1 MKPQALFHKKT
12 NLIRKNSVILKSF
25 SFLIRN
31 FATSFARFLRS
42 NIRKNFV
49 AYCIKIKK
57 KIMKHE
63 LIISSLLVLGNPMM
77 ANAQQT
83 KTTTIES
90 VSTENISTDSIQAMK
105 EKLRQDSIQWEKQ
118 LSAVTIKGTR
128 SQFRQKNGGIVARIS
143 GTSLEKEPTA
153 TEVLAKLP
161 GMFKNKDGKP
171 QAFIGGSPE
180 IYINDRKV
188 QDYSVVENL
197 PVTQIK
203 EVKVIH
209 HPGAEYGNNVGCVL
223 LITTKKNLQGLAIV
237 ENSGFLFD
245 SFVSNNHDLDLT
257 YTHGKMTYYG
267 KLGYANWQ
275 GIWKEQDIATNYV
288 SGSNTGNNS
297 GSQASSNTSS
307 QAGDNATTYIASA
320 TLDCKH
326 SYYDRFYWSAG
337 ADLALTE
344 KQTIGVK
351 YDGYNIHQPMPF
363 KMTSYAMTN
372 DYVDDNVTGNN
383 KFLYYDW
390 QHHVNA
396 FYQGKY
402 GEKWKLNFFGDFVKL
417 HTEQA
422 QFVDE
427 ISERGAAKGK
437 GAATSPSALVAASSS
452 PSVPLLASVPSD
464 SIAWS
469 LASSS
474 PLQEAR
480 NKFTLLPQSD
490 GTIWGAKARAN
501 YTINDKQTWMMGA
514 EYNYVKSES
523 RTDYTPA
530 DKGTSTHSITKENHA
545 AVFAEY
551 SLDFKPFSLRVG
563 LRYEHVD
570 SRLNYLKDETG
581 RTGIGRIGSF
591 ENGNSETGR
600 TGTGT
605 LETASNEPLHRKY
618 DNLYPSLLLS
628 HQSGRFSQ
636 SLSYRSSETRPSFQE
651 LNTGT
656 VYANHYMRQI
666 GNSQLEPSQRHEF
679 QYQASYGDLFLQASY
694 TYVKDYITSIIE
706 PDSDD
711 PQTGYITWTNIDHCW
726 NWGSFLGYRHRWGFY
741 EPQVQAGIQQGFI
754 KAVSMGKEKSFHDPY
769 YIFSLYNGFHLPK
782 GWYLNLSFS
791 YRSSGTY
798 DFLTLCSV
806 HNFDF
811 QLYKSFLKDRLSL
824 SLNVNDIFNTKRQKT
839 DGTYG
844 NVRFQQQKWVD
855 TRSVQLRLT
864 YRFNQAKKQYRGEN
878 SAQEAVGRMGGK

>member
-1 MKPQALFHKKT
+1 
-12 NLIRKNSVILKSF
+12 
-25 SFLIRN
+25 
-31 FATSFARFLRS
+31 
-42 NIRKNFV
+42 
-49 AYCIKIKK
+49 
-57 KIMKHE
+57 MKHE
-63 LIISSLLVLGNPMM
+63 LIMSGLLVLGNPMM
-77 ANAQQT
+77 ANAQKT
-83 KTTTIES
+83 ETTTAES
-90 VSTENISTDSIQAMK
+90 ISTESSSIDSIQAMK
-105 EKLRQDSIQWEKQ
+105 EKLRQDSIEWEKQ
-118 LSAVTIKGTR
+118 LAAVTIKGTR

-143 GTSLEKEPTA
+143 GTSLEKEPNA

-161 GMFKNKDGKP
+161 GMFKDKDGKP
-171 QAFIGGSPE
+171 QAFIGGAPE

-188 QDYSVVENL
+188 QDYSIVENL

-237 ENSGFLFD
+237 ENSGVLFD

-275 GIWKEQDIATNYV
+275 GYWKEQDITTNYV
-288 SGSNTGNNS
+288 SGNQTSNNTGSNTGS
-297 GSQASSNTSS
+297 
-307 QAGDNATTYIASA
+307 NATSYIASS
-320 TLDCKH
+320 TIDCKH
-326 SYYDRFYWSAG
+326 SYNDHFYWSAG

-372 DYVDDNVTGNN
+372 DHVDDNVTGNN

-396 FYQGKY
+396 FYQGKF

-427 ISERGAAKGK
+427 ISER
-437 GAATSPSALVAASSS
+437 
-452 PSVPLLASVPSD
+452 
-464 SIAWS
+464 
-469 LASSS
+469 
-474 PLQEAR
+474 EAR

-523 RTDYTPA
+523 RADYTPA

-551 SLDFKPFSLRVG
+551 SIDFKPFSLRVG

-581 RTGIGRIGSF
+581 RTGIGS
-591 ENGNSETGR
+591 SETG
-600 TGTGT
+600 TTGT
-605 LETASNEPLHRKY
+605 LETASTEPLHRKY

-628 HQSGRFSQ
+628 HQAGRFSQ
-636 SLSYRSSETRPSFQE
+636 SLSYRSSEIRPSFQE

-656 VYANHYMRQI
+656 VYANRYMRQV

-694 TYVKDYITSIIE
+694 TYVKDYITSIIK

-754 KAVSMGKEKSFHDPY
+754 KAIYMGKEKSFHDPY

-782 GWYLNLSFS
+782 GWYMNLSFS

-798 DFLTLCSV
+798 DFVTISSV

-824 SLNVNDIFNTKRQKT
+824 SLNVSDIFNTRRQKT
-839 DGTYG
+839 DGTYD
-844 NVRFQQQKWVD
+844 NVRFQQQKWED

>member
-1 MKPQALFHKKT
+1 MKQQALFHKKT

-25 SFLIRN
+25 SFLISN
-31 FATSFARFLRS
+31 FATLFARFLRS

-63 LIISSLLVLGNPMM
+63 LIISSLLILGNPMM

-83 KTTTIES
+83 KTTTAES
-90 VSTENISTDSIQAMK
+90 ISTDSIQAMK

-153 TEVLAKLP
+153 TDVLTKLP

-171 QAFIGGSPE
+171 QAFIGGAPE

-257 YTHGKMTYYG
+257 YTRGKMTYYA
-267 KLGYANWQ
+267 KLSYANWQ

-288 SGSNTGNNS
+288 SGSNTG
-297 GSQASSNTSS
+297 SN
-307 QAGDNATTYIASA
+307 AGDNATTYIASS

-326 SYYDRFYWSAG
+326 SYYDHFYWSTG

-372 DYVDDNVTGNN
+372 DYVDDNVTGDN

-396 FYQGKY
+396 FYQGNY
-402 GEKWKLNFFGDFVKL
+402 GEKWKLNIFGDFVKL
-417 HTEQA
+417 HTEQG

-427 ISERGAAKGK
+427 VSERE
-437 GAATSPSALVAASSS
+437 AASTQ
-452 PSVPLLASVPSD
+452 
-464 SIAWS
+464 
-469 LASSS
+469 
-474 PLQEAR
+474 QEAR

-530 DKGTSTHSITKENHA
+530 DKGTSTHSITKENHT

-551 SLDFKPFSLRVG
+551 SLDFKPFSLRIG

-581 RTGIGRIGSF
+581 RTGIG
-591 ENGNSETGR
+591 TP
-600 TGTGT
+600 
-605 LETASNEPLHRKY
+605 ETASTEAPIHRKY

-656 VYANHYMRQI
+656 VYANRYMRQV
-666 GNSQLEPSQRHEF
+666 GNSELEPSQRHDF

-694 TYVKDYITSIIE
+694 TYVKNYITSIID

-754 KAVSMGKEKSFHDPY
+754 NAISMGKEKSFHDPY

-782 GWYLNLSFS
+782 GWYMNLSFS

-798 DFLTLCSV
+798 DFVTISSV

-844 NVRFQQQKWVD
+844 NVRFQQQKWED

>member
-1 MKPQALFHKKT
+1 MSGL
-12 NLIRKNSVILKSF
+12 LI
-25 SFLIRN
+25 
-31 FATSFARFLRS
+31 
-42 NIRKNFV
+42 
-49 AYCIKIKK
+49 
-57 KIMKHE
+57 
-63 LIISSLLVLGNPMM
+63 LGNPTM
-77 ANAQQT
+77 AHAQQT
-83 KTTTIES
+83 KTTTAES
-90 VSTENISTDSIQAMK
+90 SSTESCSTESNSTESILTKKEDLLQDSIQAMK

-118 LSAVTIKGTR
+118 LAAVTIKGTR

-143 GTSLEKEPTA
+143 GTSLEKEPNA

-161 GMFKNKDGKP
+161 GMFKTKDGKP
-171 QAFIGGSPE
+171 QAFIGGAPE

-188 QDYSVVENL
+188 QDYSIVENL

-275 GIWKEQDIATNYV
+275 GNWKEQDITTNYV
-288 SGSNTGNNS
+288 SGSQTGSNTG
-297 GSQASSNTSS
+297 SN
-307 QAGDNATTYIASA
+307 AGDNATSYIASS

-326 SYYDRFYWSAG
+326 SYNDHFYWSAG

-372 DYVDDNVTGNN
+372 NHVDDNVTGNN

-396 FYQGKY
+396 FYQGKF

-427 ISERGAAKGK
+427 ISERDLANGA
-437 GAATSPSALVAASSS
+437 SEE
-452 PSVPLLASVPSD
+452 
-464 SIAWS
+464 
-469 LASSS
+469 
-474 PLQEAR
+474 EAR

-581 RTGIGRIGSF
+581 RTGIG
-591 ENGNSETGR
+591 TP
-600 TGTGT
+600 
-605 LETASNEPLHRKY
+605 ETASTEPLHRKY

-656 VYANHYMRQI
+656 VYANRYLRQT

-679 QYQASYGDLFLQASY
+679 QYQASYSDLFLQASY

-706 PDSDD
+706 PDSDN
-711 PQTGYITWTNIDHCW
+711 PQIGYITWTNIDHCW

-754 KAVSMGKEKSFHDPY
+754 NAIYMGKEKSFHDPY

-798 DFLTLCSV
+798 DFLTINSV

-811 QLYKSFLKDRLSL
+811 QLYKSFLKDKLSL
-824 SLNVNDIFNTKRQKT
+824 SLNVSDIFNTISRKT

-844 NVRFQQQKWVD
+844 NVRFQQQKWED

>member
-1 MKPQALFHKKT
+1 
-12 NLIRKNSVILKSF
+12 
-25 SFLIRN
+25 
-31 FATSFARFLRS
+31 
-42 NIRKNFV
+42 
-49 AYCIKIKK
+49 
-57 KIMKHE
+57 MKHE
-63 LIISSLLVLGNPMM
+63 LIMSGLLILGNPTM
-77 ANAQQT
+77 AHAQQT
-83 KTTTIES
+83 KTTTAES
-90 VSTENISTDSIQAMK
+90 SSTESCSTESNSTESILTKKEDLLQDSIQAMK

-118 LSAVTIKGTR
+118 LAAVTIKGTR

-143 GTSLEKEPTA
+143 GTSLEKEPNA

-171 QAFIGGSPE
+171 QAFIGGAPE
-180 IYINDRKV
+180 IYINERKV

-237 ENSGFLFD
+237 ENSGVLFD

-257 YTHGKMTYYG
+257 YTRGKMTYYG

-275 GIWKEQDIATNYV
+275 GYWKEQDITTNYV
-288 SGSNTGNNS
+288 SGSQTGSNTG
-297 GSQASSNTSS
+297 SNT
-307 QAGDNATTYIASA
+307 GDNATSYIASS

-326 SYYDRFYWSAG
+326 SYNDHFYWSAG

-372 DYVDDNVTGNN
+372 DHVDDNVTGNN

-396 FYQGKY
+396 FYQGKF

-427 ISERGAAKGK
+427 ISERDLANGA
-437 GAATSPSALVAASSS
+437 SEE
-452 PSVPLLASVPSD
+452 
-464 SIAWS
+464 
-469 LASSS
+469 
-474 PLQEAR
+474 EAR

-501 YTINDKQTWMMGA
+501 YTISDKQTWMMGA

-551 SLDFKPFSLRVG
+551 SIDFKPFSLRVG

-570 SRLNYLKDETG
+570 SRLDYLKDETG
-581 RTGIGRIGSF
+581 RTGIGS
-591 ENGNSETGR
+591 SETGT

-605 LETASNEPLHRKY
+605 PETASTEPLHRKY

-628 HQSGRFSQ
+628 HQAGRFSQ

-656 VYANHYMRQI
+656 VYANRYMRQV
-666 GNSQLEPSQRHEF
+666 GNSQLEPSQRHDF

-694 TYVKDYITSIIE
+694 TYVKNYITSIID

-711 PQTGYITWTNIDHCW
+711 PQTGYITWTNIDHESDIQKST
-726 NWGSFLGYRHRWGFY
+726 SF
-741 EPQVQAGIQQGFI
+741 
-754 KAVSMGKEKSFHDPY
+754 
-769 YIFSLYNGFHLPK
+769 
-782 GWYLNLSFS
+782 
-791 YRSSGTY
+791 
-798 DFLTLCSV
+798 
-806 HNFDF
+806 
-811 QLYKSFLKDRLSL
+811 
-824 SLNVNDIFNTKRQKT
+824 
-839 DGTYG
+839 
-844 NVRFQQQKWVD
+844 
-855 TRSVQLRLT
+855 
-864 YRFNQAKKQYRGEN
+864 
-878 SAQEAVGRMGGK
+878 

>member
-1 MKPQALFHKKT
+1 
-12 NLIRKNSVILKSF
+12 
-25 SFLIRN
+25 
-31 FATSFARFLRS
+31 
-42 NIRKNFV
+42 
-49 AYCIKIKK
+49 
-57 KIMKHE
+57 MKHE
-63 LIISSLLVLGNPMM
+63 LIMSGLLILGNPMM
-77 ANAQQT
+77 AHAQQT
-83 KTTTIES
+83 KTTTAGSI
-90 VSTENISTDSIQAMK
+90 STESILTKKEELLQDSIQAMK

-118 LSAVTIKGTR
+118 LAAVTIKGTR

-143 GTSLEKEPTA
+143 GTSLEKEPNA
-153 TEVLAKLP
+153 TELLAKLP
-161 GMFKNKDGKP
+161 GMFKTKDGKP
-171 QAFIGGSPE
+171 QAFIGGAPE

-188 QDYSVVENL
+188 QDYSIVENL

-237 ENSGFLFD
+237 ENSGVLFD

-257 YTHGKMTYYG
+257 YTRGKMTYYG

-275 GIWKEQDIATNYV
+275 GYWKEQDITTNYV
-288 SGSNTGNNS
+288 SGSQTGSNTG
-297 GSQASSNTSS
+297 SNT
-307 QAGDNATTYIASA
+307 GDNATSYIASS

-326 SYYDRFYWSAG
+326 SYNDHFYWSAG

-344 KQTIGVK
+344 AQTIGVK

-372 DYVDDNVTGNN
+372 DHVDDNVTGNN

-396 FYQGKY
+396 FYQGKF

-427 ISERGAAKGK
+427 ISERDLANGA
-437 GAATSPSALVAASSS
+437 SEE
-452 PSVPLLASVPSD
+452 
-464 SIAWS
+464 
-469 LASSS
+469 
-474 PLQEAR
+474 EAR

-551 SLDFKPFSLRVG
+551 SIDFKPFSLRVG

-570 SRLNYLKDETG
+570 SRLDYLKDETG
-581 RTGIGRIGSF
+581 RTGIGS
-591 ENGNSETGR
+591 SETGT

-605 LETASNEPLHRKY
+605 PETASTEPLHRKY

-628 HQSGRFSQ
+628 HQAGRFSQ

-656 VYANHYMRQI
+656 VYANRYMRQV
-666 GNSQLEPSQRHEF
+666 GNSQLEPSQRHDF

-694 TYVKDYITSIIE
+694 TYVKNYITSIIE
-706 PDSDD
+706 PDSND

-754 KAVSMGKEKSFHDPY
+754 KAISMGKEKSFHDPY

-798 DFLTLCSV
+798 DFLTINSV

-824 SLNVNDIFNTKRQKT
+824 SLNVSDIFNTISRKT

-844 NVRFQQQKWVD
+844 NVRFQQQKWED
-855 TRSVQLRLT
+855 TRGVQLRLT

>member
-1 MKPQALFHKKT
+1 M
-12 NLIRKNSVILKSF
+12 SG
-25 SFLIRN
+25 
-31 FATSFARFLRS
+31 
-42 NIRKNFV
+42 
-49 AYCIKIKK
+49 
-57 KIMKHE
+57 
-63 LIISSLLVLGNPMM
+63 LLVLGNPMM

-83 KTTTIES
+83 KTTTTES
-90 VSTENISTDSIQAMK
+90 ISTAKNISTDSIQAIK

-118 LSAVTIKGTR
+118 LAAVTIKGTR

-237 ENSGFLFD
+237 ENSGVLFD

-288 SGSNTGNNS
+288 SGS
-297 GSQASSNTSS
+297 

-326 SYYDRFYWSAG
+326 SYNDHFYWSAG

-372 DYVDDNVTGNN
+372 DHVDDNVTGNN
-383 KFLYYDW
+383 KFFYYDW

-402 GEKWKLNFFGDFVKL
+402 GEKWKLNIFGDFVKL

-452 PSVPLLASVPSD
+452 PSVPLLASVPND

-591 ENGNSETGR
+591 ENGNSEIGR

-605 LETASNEPLHRKY
+605 PGTASTEAPLHRKY

-636 SLSYRSSETRPSFQE
+636 SLSYRSSEIRPSFQE

-656 VYANHYMRQI
+656 VYANHYMRQV

-706 PDSDD
+706 P
-711 PQTGYITWTNIDHCW
+711 
-726 NWGSFLGYRHRWGFY
+726 
-741 EPQVQAGIQQGFI
+741 
-754 KAVSMGKEKSFHDPY
+754 
-769 YIFSLYNGFHLPK
+769 
-782 GWYLNLSFS
+782 
-791 YRSSGTY
+791 
-798 DFLTLCSV
+798 
-806 HNFDF
+806 
-811 QLYKSFLKDRLSL
+811 
-824 SLNVNDIFNTKRQKT
+824 
-839 DGTYG
+839 
-844 NVRFQQQKWVD
+844 
-855 TRSVQLRLT
+855 
-864 YRFNQAKKQYRGEN
+864 
-878 SAQEAVGRMGGK
+878 

>member
-1 MKPQALFHKKT
+1 MKQQALFHKKT
-12 NLIRKNSVILKSF
+12 NLIRKNSIILKSF

-31 FATSFARFLRS
+31 FATSSARFLRS

-63 LIISSLLVLGNPMM
+63 LIMSGLLILGNPMM

-83 KTTTIES
+83 KTTTA
-90 VSTENISTDSIQAMK
+90 ENISTDSIQTMK

-118 LSAVTIKGTR
+118 LAAVTIKGTR

-161 GMFKNKDGKP
+161 GMFKDKDGKP
-171 QAFIGGSPE
+171 QAFIGGAPE

-245 SFVSNNHDLDLT
+245 SYVSNNHDLDLT

-275 GIWKEQDIATNYV
+275 GIWKEQDITTNYV
-288 SGSNTGNNS
+288 SGSYTG
-297 GSQASSNTSS
+297 SN
-307 QAGDNATTYIASA
+307 AGDNATSYISSS
-320 TLDCKH
+320 TTDCKH
-326 SYYDRFYWSAG
+326 SYNDHFYWSAG

-351 YDGYNIHQPMPF
+351 YNGYNIHQPMPF

-372 DYVDDNVTGNN
+372 NHVDDIVTGNN

-427 ISERGAAKGK
+427 ISERGATKGK
-437 GAATSPSALVAASSS
+437 GAATSPSALVAASRF
-452 PSVPLLASVPSD
+452 PSVSLLASVPSD

-501 YTINDKQTWMMGA
+501 YTISDKQTWMMGA

-570 SRLNYLKDETG
+570 SRLNYLKDKTG
-581 RTGIGRIGSF
+581 RTGIG
-591 ENGNSETGR
+591 TP
-600 TGTGT
+600 
-605 LETASNEPLHRKY
+605 ETASTEPLHRKY

-636 SLSYRSSETRPSFQE
+636 SLSYRSSEIRPSFQE

-656 VYANHYMRQI
+656 VYANHYMRQV
-666 GNSQLEPSQRHEF
+666 GNSQLEPSKRHEF

-706 PDSDD
+706 PYSDD

-726 NWGSFLGYRHRWGFY
+726 NWSSFLGYRHRWGFY

-754 KAVSMGKEKSFHDPY
+754 KAISMGKEKSFHDPY

-798 DFLTLCSV
+798 DYLTINSV
-806 HNFDF
+806 HNCDF

-824 SLNVNDIFNTKRQKT
+824 SLNVNDIFNTKRYKT

-844 NVRFQQQKWVD
+844 NVRFQQQKWED

>member
-1 MKPQALFHKKT
+1 
-12 NLIRKNSVILKSF
+12 
-25 SFLIRN
+25 
-31 FATSFARFLRS
+31 
-42 NIRKNFV
+42 
-49 AYCIKIKK
+49 
-57 KIMKHE
+57 MKHE
-63 LIISSLLVLGNPMM
+63 LIMSGLLILGNPTM
-77 ANAQQT
+77 AHAQQT
-83 KTTTIES
+83 KTTTAES
-90 VSTENISTDSIQAMK
+90 SSTESCSTESNSTESILTKKEDLLQDSIQAMK

-118 LSAVTIKGTR
+118 LAAVTIKGTR

-143 GTSLEKEPTA
+143 GTSLEKESTA

-171 QAFIGGSPE
+171 QAFIGGAPE

-257 YTHGKMTYYG
+257 YTRGKMTYYA
-267 KLGYANWQ
+267 KLSYANWQ

-288 SGSNTGNNS
+288 SGSNTG
-297 GSQASSNTSS
+297 SN
-307 QAGDNATTYIASA
+307 AGDNATTYIASS

-326 SYYDRFYWSAG
+326 SYYDHFYWSTG

-372 DYVDDNVTGNN
+372 DHVDDNVTGDN

-396 FYQGKY
+396 FYQGNY

-417 HTEQA
+417 HTEQG

-427 ISERGAAKGK
+427 VSERE
-437 GAATSPSALVAASSS
+437 AASTQ
-452 PSVPLLASVPSD
+452 
-464 SIAWS
+464 
-469 LASSS
+469 
-474 PLQEAR
+474 QEAR

-501 YTINDKQTWMMGA
+501 YTINDKQTWLMGA

-551 SLDFKPFSLRVG
+551 SIDFKPFSLRVG

-570 SRLNYLKDETG
+570 SRLDYLKDETG
-581 RTGIGRIGSF
+581 RTGIGS
-591 ENGNSETGR
+591 SETGT

-605 LETASNEPLHRKY
+605 PETASTEPLHRKY

-628 HQSGRFSQ
+628 HQAGRFSQ

-656 VYANHYMRQI
+656 VYANRYMRQV
-666 GNSQLEPSQRHEF
+666 GNSELEPSQRHDF

-694 TYVKDYITSIIE
+694 TYVKNYITSIID

-754 KAVSMGKEKSFHDPY
+754 NAISMGKEKSFHDPY

-798 DFLTLCSV
+798 DFLTINSV

-844 NVRFQQQKWVD
+844 NVRFQQQKWED
-855 TRSVQLRLT
+855 TRGVQLRLT

>member
-1 MKPQALFHKKT
+1 
-12 NLIRKNSVILKSF
+12 
-25 SFLIRN
+25 
-31 FATSFARFLRS
+31 
-42 NIRKNFV
+42 
-49 AYCIKIKK
+49 
-57 KIMKHE
+57 
-63 LIISSLLVLGNPMM
+63 
-77 ANAQQT
+77 
-83 KTTTIES
+83 
-90 VSTENISTDSIQAMK
+90 
-105 EKLRQDSIQWEKQ
+105 
-118 LSAVTIKGTR
+118 
-128 SQFRQKNGGIVARIS
+128 
-143 GTSLEKEPTA
+143 
-153 TEVLAKLP
+153 
-161 GMFKNKDGKP
+161 
-171 QAFIGGSPE
+171 
-180 IYINDRKV
+180 
-188 QDYSVVENL
+188 
-197 PVTQIK
+197 
-203 EVKVIH
+203 
-209 HPGAEYGNNVGCVL
+209 
-223 LITTKKNLQGLAIV
+223 
-237 ENSGFLFD
+237 
-245 SFVSNNHDLDLT
+245 
-257 YTHGKMTYYG
+257 
-267 KLGYANWQ
+267 
-275 GIWKEQDIATNYV
+275 
-288 SGSNTGNNS
+288 
-297 GSQASSNTSS
+297 
-307 QAGDNATTYIASA
+307 
-320 TLDCKH
+320 
-326 SYYDRFYWSAG
+326 
-337 ADLALTE
+337 
-344 KQTIGVK
+344 
-351 YDGYNIHQPMPF
+351 MPF

-372 DYVDDNVTGNN
+372 DHVDDNVTGNN
-383 KFLYYDW
+383 KFFYYDW

-396 FYQGKY
+396 FYQGNY

-417 HTEQA
+417 HTEQG

-427 ISERGAAKGK
+427 VSERE
-437 GAATSPSALVAASSS
+437 AASTQ
-452 PSVPLLASVPSD
+452 
-464 SIAWS
+464 
-469 LASSS
+469 
-474 PLQEAR
+474 QEAR

-490 GTIWGAKARAN
+490 GTIWGAKTRAN

-551 SLDFKPFSLRVG
+551 SIDFKPFSLRVG

-570 SRLNYLKDETG
+570 SRLD
-581 RTGIGRIGSF
+581 SH
-591 ENGNSETGR
+591 
-600 TGTGT
+600 
-605 LETASNEPLHRKY
+605 APLHRKY

-628 HQSGRFSQ
+628 HQAGRFSQ

-656 VYANHYMRQI
+656 VYANRYIRQI
-666 GNSQLEPSQRHEF
+666 GNSQLEPSKRHEF

-711 PQTGYITWTNIDHCW
+711 PQIGYITWTNIDHCW

-754 KAVSMGKEKSFHDPY
+754 KAISMGKEKSFHAPY

-798 DFLTLCSV
+798 EYLTINSV

-811 QLYKSFLKDRLSL
+811 LLYKSFLKDRLSL

-844 NVRFQQQKWVD
+844 NVRFQQQKWED

>member
-1 MKPQALFHKKT
+1 MSGLLF
-12 NLIRKNSVILKSF
+12 
-25 SFLIRN
+25 
-31 FATSFARFLRS
+31 
-42 NIRKNFV
+42 
-49 AYCIKIKK
+49 
-57 KIMKHE
+57 
-63 LIISSLLVLGNPMM
+63 LGNQMM

-90 VSTENISTDSIQAMK
+90 VSTESISTDSIQAMK

-118 LSAVTIKGTR
+118 LAAVTIKGTR

-143 GTSLEKEPTA
+143 GTSLEKEPNA

-257 YTHGKMTYYG
+257 YTHGKITYYG

-275 GIWKEQDIATNYV
+275 GNWKEQDIATNYV
-288 SGSNTGNNS
+288 SGNQAGDNTGNN
-297 GSQASSNTSS
+297 
-307 QAGDNATTYIASA
+307 AGDNATTYIASA

-326 SYYDRFYWSAG
+326 SYNDHFYWSAG

-372 DYVDDNVTGNN
+372 NHVDDNVTGNN

-396 FYQGKY
+396 FYQGHY
-402 GEKWKLNFFGDFVKL
+402 GEKWKLNIFGDFVKL
-417 HTEQA
+417 HTEQG

-427 ISERGAAKGK
+427 TSERGAA
-437 GAATSPSALVAASSS
+437 TAASSF
-452 PSVPLLASVPSD
+452 PSVSLLAPVPSD
-464 SIAWS
+464 SIACP

-523 RTDYTPA
+523 HTDYTPA

-581 RTGIGRIGSF
+581 RTGIG
-591 ENGNSETGR
+591 TP
-600 TGTGT
+600 
-605 LETASNEPLHRKY
+605 ETASTEPLHRKY

-628 HQSGRFSQ
+628 HQAGRFSQ

-656 VYANHYMRQI
+656 VYANHYMRQV

-741 EPQVQAGIQQGFI
+741 EPQLQAGIQQGFI
-754 KAVSMGKEKSFHDPY
+754 KAISMGKEKSFHDPY

-798 DFLTLCSV
+798 EYLTINSV

-824 SLNVNDIFNTKRQKT
+824 SLNMSDIFNTISRKT

-844 NVRFQQQKWVD
+844 NVRFQQQKWED

>member
-1 MKPQALFHKKT
+1 MSGL
-12 NLIRKNSVILKSF
+12 LI
-25 SFLIRN
+25 
-31 FATSFARFLRS
+31 
-42 NIRKNFV
+42 
-49 AYCIKIKK
+49 
-57 KIMKHE
+57 
-63 LIISSLLVLGNPMM
+63 LGNQMM

-90 VSTENISTDSIQAMK
+90 VSTENISTDSIQAMR

-118 LSAVTIKGTR
+118 LAAVTIKGTR

-143 GTSLEKEPTA
+143 GTSLEKEPNA

-161 GMFKNKDGKP
+161 GMFKDKDGKP
-171 QAFIGGSPE
+171 QAFIGGAPE

-188 QDYSVVENL
+188 QDYSIVENL

-237 ENSGFLFD
+237 ENSGVLFD

-257 YTHGKMTYYG
+257 YTRGKMTYYG

-275 GIWKEQDIATNYV
+275 GYWKEQDITTNYV
-288 SGSNTGNNS
+288 SGSQTGSNTG
-297 GSQASSNTSS
+297 SN
-307 QAGDNATTYIASA
+307 AGDNATNYIASS

-326 SYYDRFYWSAG
+326 SYNDHFYWSAG

-372 DYVDDNVTGNN
+372 DHVDDNVTGNN

-396 FYQGKY
+396 FYQGKF

-427 ISERGAAKGK
+427 ISERDLANGA
-437 GAATSPSALVAASSS
+437 SEE
-452 PSVPLLASVPSD
+452 
-464 SIAWS
+464 
-469 LASSS
+469 
-474 PLQEAR
+474 EAR

-501 YTINDKQTWMMGA
+501 YTINDKQTWMMGT

-551 SLDFKPFSLRVG
+551 SIDFKPFSLRVG

-570 SRLNYLKDETG
+570 SRLDYLKDETG
-581 RTGIGRIGSF
+581 RTGIGS
-591 ENGNSETGR
+591 SETGT

-605 LETASNEPLHRKY
+605 PETASTEPLHRKY

-656 VYANHYMRQI
+656 VYANRYMRQV

-694 TYVKDYITSIIE
+694 TYVKNYITSIID

-754 KAVSMGKEKSFHDPY
+754 NAISMGKEKSFHDPY

-782 GWYLNLSFS
+782 GWYMNLSFS

-798 DFLTLCSV
+798 DFVTISSV

-811 QLYKSFLKDRLSL
+811 QLYKSFLKDKLSL
-824 SLNVNDIFNTKRQKT
+824 SLNVSDIFNTRRQKT
-839 DGTYG
+839 DGTYD
-844 NVRFQQQKWVD
+844 NVRFQQQKWED

>member
-1 MKPQALFHKKT
+1 MKQ
-12 NLIRKNSVILKSF
+12 
-25 SFLIRN
+25 
-31 FATSFARFLRS
+31 
-42 NIRKNFV
+42 
-49 AYCIKIKK
+49 
-57 KIMKHE
+57 E
-63 LIISSLLVLGNPMM
+63 LIMSGLLVLGNPMM
-77 ANAQQT
+77 ANAQKT
-83 KTTTIES
+83 ETTTIES
-90 VSTENISTDSIQAMK
+90 VSTENNSTDSIQAMK
-105 EKLRQDSIQWEKQ
+105 EKLRQDSIEWEKQ
-118 LSAVTIKGTR
+118 LAAVTIKGTR

-161 GMFKNKDGKP
+161 GMFKDKDGKP
-171 QAFIGGSPE
+171 QAFIGGAPE

-188 QDYSVVENL
+188 QDYSIVENL

-237 ENSGFLFD
+237 ENSGVLFD

-275 GIWKEQDIATNYV
+275 GYWKEQDITTNYV
-288 SGSNTGNNS
+288 SGNQTGNNAGSNTGS
-297 GSQASSNTSS
+297 
-307 QAGDNATTYIASA
+307 NATSYIASS

-326 SYYDRFYWSAG
+326 SYNDHFYWSAG

-372 DYVDDNVTGNN
+372 DHVDDNVTGNN

-396 FYQGKY
+396 FYQGKF

-427 ISERGAAKGK
+427 ISER
-437 GAATSPSALVAASSS
+437 
-452 PSVPLLASVPSD
+452 
-464 SIAWS
+464 
-469 LASSS
+469 
-474 PLQEAR
+474 EAR

-501 YTINDKQTWMMGA
+501 YTINDKQTWMMGT

-551 SLDFKPFSLRVG
+551 SIDFKPFSLRVG

-570 SRLNYLKDETG
+570 SRLDYLKDETG
-581 RTGIGRIGSF
+581 RTGIGS
-591 ENGNSETGR
+591 SETGT

-605 LETASNEPLHRKY
+605 PETASTEPLHRTY
-618 DNLYPSLLLS
+618 DNLYPSLLIT
-628 HQSGRFSQ
+628 HQAGRFSQ
-636 SLSYRSSETRPSFQE
+636 SLSYRSSETRPTFQE

-656 VYANHYMRQI
+656 VYANRYMRQV
-666 GNSQLEPSQRHEF
+666 GNSELEPSQRHDF

-694 TYVKDYITSIIE
+694 TYVKNYITSIID

-754 KAVSMGKEKSFHDPY
+754 NAINMGKKKSFHAPY

-782 GWYLNLSFS
+782 GWYMNLSFS

-798 DFLTLCSV
+798 DFVTISSV

-811 QLYKSFLKDRLSL
+811 QLYKSFLKDKLSL
-824 SLNVNDIFNTKRQKT
+824 SLNVSDIFNTRRQKT

-844 NVRFQQQKWVD
+844 NVRFQQQKWED

>member
-1 MKPQALFHKKT
+1 
-12 NLIRKNSVILKSF
+12 
-25 SFLIRN
+25 
-31 FATSFARFLRS
+31 
-42 NIRKNFV
+42 
-49 AYCIKIKK
+49 
-57 KIMKHE
+57 MKHE
-63 LIISSLLVLGNPMM
+63 LIMSGLLVLGNPMM
-77 ANAQQT
+77 ANAQKT
-83 KTTTIES
+83 ETTTIES
-90 VSTENISTDSIQAMK
+90 ISTESSSTDSIQAMK
-105 EKLRQDSIQWEKQ
+105 EKLRQDSILWEKQ
-118 LSAVTIKGTR
+118 LAAVTIKGTR

-143 GTSLEKEPTA
+143 GTSLEKEPNA

-161 GMFKNKDGKP
+161 GMFKTKDGKP
-171 QAFIGGSPE
+171 QAFIGGAPE

-188 QDYSVVENL
+188 QDYSIVENL

-257 YTHGKMTYYG
+257 YTRGKMTYYA
-267 KLGYANWQ
+267 KLSYANWQ

-288 SGSNTGNNS
+288 SSNQAGDNTGNN
-297 GSQASSNTSS
+297 
-307 QAGDNATTYIASA
+307 AGDNATNYIASS

-372 DYVDDNVTGNN
+372 DHVDDNVTGNN

-427 ISERGAAKGK
+427 ISERGTAKGR

-469 LASSS
+469 RASSS
-474 PLQEAR
+474 PQQEAR

-523 RTDYTPA
+523 RANYTPT

-581 RTGIGRIGSF
+581 RTGIGS
-591 ENGNSETGR
+591 SETGT

-605 LETASNEPLHRKY
+605 PETASTEPLHRKY
-618 DNLYPSLLLS
+618 DNLYPSLLLT

-656 VYANHYMRQI
+656 VYANRYMRQV

-754 KAVSMGKEKSFHDPY
+754 KAISMGKEKSFHDPY

-782 GWYLNLSFS
+782 GWYMNLSFS

-798 DFLTLCSV
+798 DFVTISSV

-824 SLNVNDIFNTKRQKT
+824 SLNVNDIFNTRRQKT

-844 NVRFQQQKWVD
+844 NVRFQQQKWED

>member
-1 MKPQALFHKKT
+1 M
-12 NLIRKNSVILKSF
+12 SG
-25 SFLIRN
+25 
-31 FATSFARFLRS
+31 
-42 NIRKNFV
+42 
-49 AYCIKIKK
+49 
-57 KIMKHE
+57 
-63 LIISSLLVLGNPMM
+63 LLVLGNPMM

-90 VSTENISTDSIQAMK
+90 VSTKSISTDSIQAMK

-118 LSAVTIKGTR
+118 LAAVTIKGTR

-257 YTHGKMTYYG
+257 YTRGKMTYYG

-288 SGSNTGNNS
+288 SGS
-297 GSQASSNTSS
+297 

-326 SYYDRFYWSAG
+326 SYNDHFYWSAG

-372 DYVDDNVTGNN
+372 DHVDDNVTGNN
-383 KFLYYDW
+383 KFFYYDW

-427 ISERGAAKGK
+427 ISEKGAAKGK
-437 GAATSPSALVAASSS
+437 GAATSPSALLAPISSS
-452 PSVPLLASVPSD
+452 SVPLLASVPSD

-469 LASSS
+469 LASST

-523 RTDYTPA
+523 RTDYTPV

-591 ENGNSETGR
+591 ENGNSEIGR

-605 LETASNEPLHRKY
+605 PGTASTEAPLHRKY
-618 DNLYPSLLLS
+618 DNLYPSLLLT

-636 SLSYRSSETRPSFQE
+636 SLSYRSSEIRPSFQE

-656 VYANHYMRQI
+656 VYANHYMRQV
-666 GNSQLEPSQRHEF
+666 GNSKLEPSKRHEF

-706 PDSDD
+706 PYSDD

-741 EPQVQAGIQQGFI
+741 EPQVQTGIQQGFI

-798 DFLTLCSV
+798 EYLTINSV

-824 SLNVNDIFNTKRQKT
+824 SLNVSDIFNTISRKT

-844 NVRFQQQKWVD
+844 NVRFQQQKWED

>member
-1 MKPQALFHKKT
+1 MRH
-12 NLIRKNSVILKSF
+12 I
-25 SFLIRN
+25 
-31 FATSFARFLRS
+31 
-42 NIRKNFV
+42 
-49 AYCIKIKK
+49 CIKIKK

-63 LIISSLLVLGNPMM
+63 LIISSLLILGNPMM
-77 ANAQQT
+77 ANAQKT
-83 KTTTIES
+83 EATTTES
-90 VSTENISTDSIQAMK
+90 SSTESSSINSRSIKSSSTDNILTKKEELLQDSIQAMK

-171 QAFIGGSPE
+171 QAFIGGAPE

-237 ENSGFLFD
+237 ENSGILFD
-245 SFVSNNHDLDLT
+245 SYVSNNHDLDLT
-257 YTHGKMTYYG
+257 YTRGKMTYYG

-275 GIWKEQDIATNYV
+275 GKWKEQDITTNYV
-288 SGSNTGNNS
+288 SGSNS
-297 GSQASSNTSS
+297 GSQASSNTGSN
-307 QAGDNATTYIASA
+307 AGDNATSYISSS
-320 TLDCKH
+320 TTDCKH
-326 SYYDRFYWSAG
+326 SYNDHFYWSAG
-337 ADLALTE
+337 ADLALSE

-372 DYVDDNVTGNN
+372 NHVDDNVTGNN

-396 FYQGKY
+396 FYQGNY
-402 GEKWKLNFFGDFVKL
+402 GEKWKLNFFGDFVRL

-427 ISERGAAKGK
+427 ISE
-437 GAATSPSALVAASSS
+437 
-452 PSVPLLASVPSD
+452 
-464 SIAWS
+464 
-469 LASSS
+469 
-474 PLQEAR
+474 QEAR

-570 SRLNYLKDETG
+570 SRLDYLKDETG
-581 RTGIGRIGSF
+581 TTGIGRIGSF
-591 ENGNSETGR
+591 ENGNSEIGNSETGT

-605 LETASNEPLHRKY
+605 PETASTEPLHRKY

-628 HQSGRFSQ
+628 HQAGRFSQ

-656 VYANHYMRQI
+656 VYANRYMRQV
-666 GNSQLEPSQRHEF
+666 GNSELEPSQRHDF

-694 TYVKDYITSIIE
+694 TYVKNYITSIID

-754 KAVSMGKEKSFHDPY
+754 NAISMGKEKSFHDPY

-798 DFLTLCSV
+798 EYLTINSV

-824 SLNVNDIFNTKRQKT
+824 SLNVSDIFNTRRQKT

-844 NVRFQQQKWVD
+844 NVRFQQQKWED

>member
-1 MKPQALFHKKT
+1 MSGL
-12 NLIRKNSVILKSF
+12 LI
-25 SFLIRN
+25 
-31 FATSFARFLRS
+31 
-42 NIRKNFV
+42 
-49 AYCIKIKK
+49 
-57 KIMKHE
+57 
-63 LIISSLLVLGNPMM
+63 LGNPMM
-77 ANAQQT
+77 MHAQQT
-83 KTTTIES
+83 KTTTAES
-90 VSTENISTDSIQAMK
+90 ISTESFSTDSNQAIRENLHPDSILAMK
-105 EKLRQDSIQWEKQ
+105 EKLRQDSILWEKQ
-118 LSAVTIKGTR
+118 LEAVTIKGTR

-161 GMFKNKDGKP
+161 GMFKDKDGKP
-171 QAFIGGSPE
+171 QAFIGGAPE

-237 ENSGFLFD
+237 ENSGVLFD

-275 GIWKEQDIATNYV
+275 GNWKEQDITTNYV
-288 SGSNTGNNS
+288 SGNQTD
-297 GSQASSNTSS
+297 A
-307 QAGDNATTYIASA
+307 NATSYIASS

-326 SYYDRFYWSAG
+326 NYNDHFYWSAG

-372 DYVDDNVTGNN
+372 DHVDDNVMGDN

-396 FYQGKY
+396 FYQGNY

-417 HTEQA
+417 HTEQG

-427 ISERGAAKGK
+427 ISEKN
-437 GAATSPSALVAASSS
+437 LVNGVSEE
-452 PSVPLLASVPSD
+452 D
-464 SIAWS
+464 
-469 LASSS
+469 
-474 PLQEAR
+474 AR

-490 GTIWGAKARAN
+490 GTIWGAKNRAN
-501 YTINDKQTWMMGA
+501 YTINDKQSLMFGG

-570 SRLNYLKDETG
+570 SQLKYLKEETG
-581 RTGIGRIGSF
+581 RTGIGSP
-591 ENGNSETGR
+591 ENGNSETGTTGTGT

-605 LETASNEPLHRKY
+605 LKAISANTPIHRKY

-628 HQSGRFSQ
+628 HQAGRFSQ
-636 SLSYRSSETRPSFQE
+636 SLSYRSSEIRPSFQE

-666 GNSQLEPSQRHEF
+666 GNSQLEPSQRHDF

-694 TYVKDYITSIIE
+694 TYVKNYITSIIE
-706 PDSDD
+706 PDSND

-754 KAVSMGKEKSFHDPY
+754 NAIYMGKEKSFHDPY

-798 DFLTLCSV
+798 DFLTICSV

-824 SLNVNDIFNTKRQKT
+824 SLNVSDIFNTISRKT

-844 NVRFQQQKWVD
+844 NVRFQQQKWED

>member
-1 MKPQALFHKKT
+1 MKQ
-12 NLIRKNSVILKSF
+12 
-25 SFLIRN
+25 
-31 FATSFARFLRS
+31 
-42 NIRKNFV
+42 
-49 AYCIKIKK
+49 
-57 KIMKHE
+57 E
-63 LIISSLLVLGNPMM
+63 LIMSGLLVLGNPMM
-77 ANAQQT
+77 ANAQKT
-83 KTTTIES
+83 ETTTIES
-90 VSTENISTDSIQAMK
+90 VSTENNSTDSIQAMK
-105 EKLRQDSIQWEKQ
+105 EKLRQDSIEWEKQ
-118 LSAVTIKGTR
+118 LAAVTIKGTR

-161 GMFKNKDGKP
+161 GMFKDKDGKP
-171 QAFIGGSPE
+171 QAFIGGAPE

-188 QDYSVVENL
+188 QDYSIVENL

-237 ENSGFLFD
+237 ENSGILFD

-257 YTHGKMTYYG
+257 YTRGKMTYYG

-275 GIWKEQDIATNYV
+275 GYWKEQDITTNYV
-288 SGSNTGNNS
+288 SGNQTGNNAGSNTGS
-297 GSQASSNTSS
+297 
-307 QAGDNATTYIASA
+307 NATSYIASS

-326 SYYDRFYWSAG
+326 SYNDHFYWSAG

-372 DYVDDNVTGNN
+372 DHVDDNVTGNN

-396 FYQGKY
+396 FYQGKF

-427 ISERGAAKGK
+427 ISER
-437 GAATSPSALVAASSS
+437 
-452 PSVPLLASVPSD
+452 
-464 SIAWS
+464 
-469 LASSS
+469 
-474 PLQEAR
+474 EAR

-551 SLDFKPFSLRVG
+551 SIDFKPFSLRVG

-570 SRLNYLKDETG
+570 SRLDYLKDETG
-581 RTGIGRIGSF
+581 RTGIGS
-591 ENGNSETGR
+591 SETGT

-605 LETASNEPLHRKY
+605 PETASTEPLHRTY

-628 HQSGRFSQ
+628 HQAGRFSQ

-656 VYANHYMRQI
+656 VYANRYLRQI
-666 GNSQLEPSQRHEF
+666 GNSQLEPSKRHEF

-694 TYVKDYITSIIE
+694 TYVKNYITSIID

-754 KAVSMGKEKSFHDPY
+754 NAISMGKKKSFHAPY

-782 GWYLNLSFS
+782 GWYMNLSFS

-798 DFLTLCSV
+798 DFVTISSV

-824 SLNVNDIFNTKRQKT
+824 SLNVSDIFNTISRKT

-844 NVRFQQQKWVD
+844 NVRFQQQKWED

>member
-1 MKPQALFHKKT
+1 MKSQELSSK
-12 NLIRKNSVILKSF
+12 NVQLIRKNSVILKSF

-31 FATSFARFLRS
+31 FAASFARFLFS
-42 NIRKNFV
+42 IISKILQHIYMIIR
-49 AYCIKIKK
+49 K

-63 LIISSLLVLGNPMM
+63 LIMSGLLILGNPMM
-77 ANAQQT
+77 MHAQKA
-83 KTTTIES
+83 KTTTAES
-90 VSTENISTDSIQAMK
+90 ISTESSSKDNIQAIKENLHPDSIHAMK
-105 EKLRQDSIQWEKQ
+105 EKLRLDSIQWEKQ
-118 LSAVTIKGTR
+118 LAAVTIKGTR

-171 QAFIGGSPE
+171 QAFIGGAPE

-237 ENSGFLFD
+237 ENSGFLFN

-257 YTHGKMTYYG
+257 YTRGKMTYYA
-267 KLGYANWQ
+267 KLSYANWQ

-288 SGSNTGNNS
+288 SGSNTG
-297 GSQASSNTSS
+297 SNTGSN
-307 QAGDNATTYIASA
+307 AGDNTTTYIASS

-372 DYVDDNVTGNN
+372 NHVDDNVTGDN

-396 FYQGKY
+396 FYQGHY
-402 GEKWKLNFFGDFVKL
+402 GEKWKLNIFGDFVKL

-427 ISERGAAKGK
+427 ISEKNLENGV
-437 GAATSPSALVAASSS
+437 SEE
-452 PSVPLLASVPSD
+452 
-464 SIAWS
+464 
-469 LASSS
+469 
-474 PLQEAR
+474 EAR

-570 SRLNYLKDETG
+570 SRLKYLKEETG
-581 RTGIGRIGSF
+581 RTGIGSP
-591 ENGNSETGR
+591 ENGNSETGTTGTGT

-605 LETASNEPLHRKY
+605 LKTISANTPIHRKY

-628 HQSGRFSQ
+628 HQAGRFSQ

-666 GNSQLEPSQRHEF
+666 GNSQLEPSKRHEF

-711 PQTGYITWTNIDHCW
+711 PQIGYITWTNIDHCW

-754 KAVSMGKEKSFHDPY
+754 KAISMGKEKSFHDPY

-798 DFLTLCSV
+798 EYLTISSM

-839 DGTYG
+839 DGIYG
-844 NVRFQQQKWVD
+844 NVRFQQQKWED

>member
-1 MKPQALFHKKT
+1 M
-12 NLIRKNSVILKSF
+12 
-25 SFLIRN
+25 
-31 FATSFARFLRS
+31 
-42 NIRKNFV
+42 
-49 AYCIKIKK
+49 
-57 KIMKHE
+57 
-63 LIISSLLVLGNPMM
+63 
-77 ANAQQT
+77 
-83 KTTTIES
+83 
-90 VSTENISTDSIQAMK
+90 
-105 EKLRQDSIQWEKQ
+105 
-118 LSAVTIKGTR
+118 
-128 SQFRQKNGGIVARIS
+128 
-143 GTSLEKEPTA
+143 
-153 TEVLAKLP
+153 
-161 GMFKNKDGKP
+161 
-171 QAFIGGSPE
+171 
-180 IYINDRKV
+180 
-188 QDYSVVENL
+188 
-197 PVTQIK
+197 
-203 EVKVIH
+203 KVIH

-288 SGSNTGNNS
+288 SGS
-297 GSQASSNTSS
+297 

-320 TLDCKH
+320 TLDSKH

-372 DYVDDNVTGNN
+372 NHVDDNVTGNN
-383 KFLYYDW
+383 KFFYYDW

-427 ISERGAAKGK
+427 ISEKGAAKGKEAAKGK
-437 GAATSPSALVAASSS
+437 GAATSPSALLAPSSS

-469 LASSS
+469 LDSSS

-490 GTIWGAKARAN
+490 GTIWGAKVRAN

-570 SRLNYLKDETG
+570 SRLDYLKDET
-581 RTGIGRIGSF
+581 
-591 ENGNSETGR
+591 
-600 TGTGT
+600 
-605 LETASNEPLHRKY
+605 ASTEPLHRKY

-636 SLSYRSSETRPSFQE
+636 SLSYRSSEIRPSFQE

-656 VYANHYMRQI
+656 VYANRYMWQI

-679 QYQASYGDLFLQASY
+679 KYQASYGDLFVQASY

-782 GWYLNLSFS
+782 GWYMNLSFS

>member
-1 MKPQALFHKKT
+1 MSGL
-12 NLIRKNSVILKSF
+12 LI
-25 SFLIRN
+25 
-31 FATSFARFLRS
+31 
-42 NIRKNFV
+42 
-49 AYCIKIKK
+49 
-57 KIMKHE
+57 
-63 LIISSLLVLGNPMM
+63 LGNPMM
-77 ANAQQT
+77 MHAQQT
-83 KTTTIES
+83 KTTTAES
-90 VSTENISTDSIQAMK
+90 VSTESFSTDSNQAIRENLHPDSILAMK
-105 EKLRQDSIQWEKQ
+105 EKLRQDSILWEKQ
-118 LSAVTIKGTR
+118 LEAVTIKGTR

-143 GTSLEKEPTA
+143 GTSLEKEPNA

-161 GMFKNKDGKP
+161 GMFKDKDGKP
-171 QAFIGGSPE
+171 QAFIGGAPE

-188 QDYSVVENL
+188 QDYSIVENL

-237 ENSGFLFD
+237 ENSGVLFD

-275 GIWKEQDIATNYV
+275 GNWKEQDITTNYV
-288 SGSNTGNNS
+288 SGSQT
-297 GSQASSNTSS
+297 
-307 QAGDNATTYIASA
+307 GDNATSYIASS

-326 SYYDRFYWSAG
+326 NYNDHFYWSAG

-372 DYVDDNVTGNN
+372 DHVDDNVTGNN

-396 FYQGKY
+396 FYQGKF

-427 ISERGAAKGK
+427 ISEKN
-437 GAATSPSALVAASSS
+437 
-452 PSVPLLASVPSD
+452 LANGVSEE
-464 SIAWS
+464 
-469 LASSS
+469 
-474 PLQEAR
+474 EAR

-523 RTDYTPA
+523 RADYTPA

-570 SRLNYLKDETG
+570 SRLDYLKNETG
-581 RTGIGRIGSF
+581 T
-591 ENGNSETGR
+591 

-605 LETASNEPLHRKY
+605 PETASTEPLHRKY
-618 DNLYPSLLLS
+618 DNLYPSLLLT

-656 VYANHYMRQI
+656 VYVNRYMSQI
-666 GNSQLEPSQRHEF
+666 GNSRLEPSKRHEF
-679 QYQASYGDLFLQASY
+679 QYQASYGDIFLQASY
-694 TYVKDYITSIIE
+694 TYVKDYITSIVE
-706 PDSDD
+706 PNSDD

-741 EPQVQAGIQQGFI
+741 EPQIQAGIQQGFI
-754 KAVSMGKEKSFHDPY
+754 KAISMGKEKGFHDPY

-798 DFLTLCSV
+798 DFVTISSV

-824 SLNVNDIFNTKRQKT
+824 SLNVSDIFNTKRHKT
-839 DGTYG
+839 DGIYG
-844 NVRFQQQKWVD
+844 YVRFQQQKWED

>member
-1 MKPQALFHKKT
+1 MSGL
-12 NLIRKNSVILKSF
+12 LI
-25 SFLIRN
+25 
-31 FATSFARFLRS
+31 
-42 NIRKNFV
+42 
-49 AYCIKIKK
+49 
-57 KIMKHE
+57 
-63 LIISSLLVLGNPMM
+63 LGNPMLTH
-77 ANAQQT
+77 AQQT
-83 KTTTIES
+83 KTTTAGS
-90 VSTENISTDSIQAMK
+90 SSTESILTKKEVLLQDSIQAMK

-118 LSAVTIKGTR
+118 LAAVTIKGTR

-153 TEVLAKLP
+153 TEVLDKLP

-171 QAFIGGSPE
+171 QAFIGGAPE
-180 IYINDRKV
+180 IYINERKV

-237 ENSGFLFD
+237 ENSGFLFN

-257 YTHGKMTYYG
+257 YTRGKMTYYA
-267 KLGYANWQ
+267 KLSYANWQ

-288 SGSNTGNNS
+288 SGSNTG
-297 GSQASSNTSS
+297 SN
-307 QAGDNATTYIASA
+307 AGDNATTYIASS

-326 SYYDRFYWSAG
+326 SYNDHFYWSAG

-372 DYVDDNVTGNN
+372 NHVDDNVTGNN
-383 KFLYYDW
+383 KFFYYDW

-427 ISERGAAKGK
+427 ISERGAA
-437 GAATSPSALVAASSS
+437 TAASSS
-452 PSVPLLASVPSD
+452 PSVSLLASVPSD
-464 SIAWS
+464 SIACP

-490 GTIWGAKARAN
+490 GTIWGAKTRAN
-501 YTINDKQTWMMGA
+501 YTINDKQSLMFGG

-570 SRLNYLKDETG
+570 SRLKYLKEETG
-581 RTGIGRIGSF
+581 RTGIGSS
-591 ENGNSETGR
+591 ENGNSETGTTGTGT

-605 LETASNEPLHRKY
+605 LKAISANTPIHRKY

-628 HQSGRFSQ
+628 HQAGRFSQ

-656 VYANHYMRQI
+656 VYANRYMRQV

-754 KAVSMGKEKSFHDPY
+754 KAISMGKEKSFHDPY

-782 GWYLNLSFS
+782 GWYMNLSFS

-798 DFLTLCSV
+798 DFITISSV

-839 DGTYG
+839 DSIYG
-844 NVRFQQQKWVD
+844 NVRFQQQKWED

>member
-1 MKPQALFHKKT
+1 M
-12 NLIRKNSVILKSF
+12 SG
-25 SFLIRN
+25 
-31 FATSFARFLRS
+31 
-42 NIRKNFV
+42 
-49 AYCIKIKK
+49 
-57 KIMKHE
+57 
-63 LIISSLLVLGNPMM
+63 LLVLGNPMM
-77 ANAQQT
+77 ANAQKT
-83 KTTTIES
+83 ETTTIES
-90 VSTENISTDSIQAMK
+90 ISTESSSTDSIQAMK
-105 EKLRQDSIQWEKQ
+105 EKLRQDSILWEKQ
-118 LSAVTIKGTR
+118 LAAVTIKGTR

-143 GTSLEKEPTA
+143 GTSLEKEPNA

-161 GMFKNKDGKP
+161 GMFKTKDGKP
-171 QAFIGGSPE
+171 QAFIGGAPE

-188 QDYSVVENL
+188 QDYSIVENL

-257 YTHGKMTYYG
+257 YTRGKMTYYA
-267 KLGYANWQ
+267 KLSYANWQ

-288 SGSNTGNNS
+288 SSNQAGDNTGNN
-297 GSQASSNTSS
+297 
-307 QAGDNATTYIASA
+307 AGDNATNYIASS

-372 DYVDDNVTGNN
+372 DHVDDNVTGNN

-427 ISERGAAKGK
+427 ISERGTAKGR

-469 LASSS
+469 RASSS
-474 PLQEAR
+474 PQQEAR

-523 RTDYTPA
+523 RANYTPT

-581 RTGIGRIGSF
+581 RTGIGS
-591 ENGNSETGR
+591 SETGT

-605 LETASNEPLHRKY
+605 PETASTEPLHRKY
-618 DNLYPSLLLS
+618 DNLYPSLLLT

-656 VYANHYMRQI
+656 VYANRYMRQV

-694 TYVKDYITSIIE
+694 TYVKEYITSIIE

-754 KAVSMGKEKSFHDPY
+754 KAISMGKEKSFHDPY

-782 GWYLNLSFS
+782 GWYMNLSFS

-798 DFLTLCSV
+798 DFVTISSV

-824 SLNVNDIFNTKRQKT
+824 SLNVSDIFNTRRQKT

-844 NVRFQQQKWVD
+844 NVRFQQQKWED

>member
-1 MKPQALFHKKT
+1 
-12 NLIRKNSVILKSF
+12 
-25 SFLIRN
+25 
-31 FATSFARFLRS
+31 
-42 NIRKNFV
+42 
-49 AYCIKIKK
+49 
-57 KIMKHE
+57 MKHE
-63 LIISSLLVLGNPMM
+63 LIVSGLLLMGNPMM

-83 KTTTIES
+83 KTTTAES
-90 VSTENISTDSIQAMK
+90 ISTESSSIDSIQAMK
-105 EKLRQDSIQWEKQ
+105 EKLRQDSIEWEKQ
-118 LSAVTIKGTR
+118 LAAVTIKGTR

-143 GTSLEKEPTA
+143 GTSLEKEPNA

-161 GMFKNKDGKP
+161 GMFKDKDGKP
-171 QAFIGGSPE
+171 QAFIGGAPE

-188 QDYSVVENL
+188 QDYSIVENL

-237 ENSGFLFD
+237 ENSGVLFD

-275 GIWKEQDIATNYV
+275 GYWKEQDITTNYV
-288 SGSNTGNNS
+288 SGSQTGSNI
-297 GSQASSNTSS
+297 GSNT
-307 QAGDNATTYIASA
+307 GDNATSYIASS

-326 SYYDRFYWSAG
+326 SYNDHFYWSAG

-372 DYVDDNVTGNN
+372 DHVDDNVTGNN

-396 FYQGKY
+396 FYQGKF

-427 ISERGAAKGK
+427 ISER
-437 GAATSPSALVAASSS
+437 
-452 PSVPLLASVPSD
+452 
-464 SIAWS
+464 
-469 LASSS
+469 
-474 PLQEAR
+474 EAR

-501 YTINDKQTWMMGA
+501 YTINDKQTWMMGT

-523 RTDYTPA
+523 RADYTPA

-581 RTGIGRIGSF
+581 RTGIGS
-591 ENGNSETGR
+591 SETGT

-605 LETASNEPLHRKY
+605 PETASTEPLHRTY
-618 DNLYPSLLLS
+618 DNLYPSLLLT
-628 HQSGRFSQ
+628 HQAGRFSQ

-656 VYANHYMRQI
+656 VYANRYMRQI
-666 GNSQLEPSQRHEF
+666 GNSKLEPSQRHDF

-694 TYVKDYITSIIE
+694 TYVKNYITSIID

-754 KAVSMGKEKSFHDPY
+754 KAISMGKEKSFHDPY

-782 GWYLNLSFS
+782 GWYMNLSFS

-798 DFLTLCSV
+798 DFVTISSV

-811 QLYKSFLKDRLSL
+811 QLYKSFLKDKLSL
-824 SLNVNDIFNTKRQKT
+824 SLNVSDIFNTRRQKT
-839 DGTYG
+839 DGTYD
-844 NVRFQQQKWVD
+844 NVRFQQQKWED

>member
-1 MKPQALFHKKT
+1 M
-12 NLIRKNSVILKSF
+12 SG
-25 SFLIRN
+25 
-31 FATSFARFLRS
+31 
-42 NIRKNFV
+42 
-49 AYCIKIKK
+49 
-57 KIMKHE
+57 
-63 LIISSLLVLGNPMM
+63 LLVLGNPMM
-77 ANAQQT
+77 ANAQKT
-83 KTTTIES
+83 ETTTTES
-90 VSTENISTDSIQAMK
+90 ISTDSIQAMK
-105 EKLRQDSIQWEKQ
+105 EKLRQDSILWEKQ

-143 GTSLEKEPTA
+143 GTSLEKEPNA

-161 GMFKNKDGKP
+161 GMFKDKDGKP
-171 QAFIGGSPE
+171 QAFIGGAPE

-188 QDYSVVENL
+188 QDYSIVENL

-237 ENSGFLFD
+237 ENSGVLFD

-275 GIWKEQDIATNYV
+275 GYWKEQDITTNYV
-288 SGSNTGNNS
+288 SGSQTGDNTG
-297 GSQASSNTSS
+297 SN
-307 QAGDNATTYIASA
+307 AGDNATTYIASS

-326 SYYDRFYWSAG
+326 SYNDHFYWSAG

-372 DYVDDNVTGNN
+372 DHVDDNVTGNN

-396 FYQGKY
+396 FYQGKF

-427 ISERGAAKGK
+427 ISER
-437 GAATSPSALVAASSS
+437 
-452 PSVPLLASVPSD
+452 
-464 SIAWS
+464 
-469 LASSS
+469 
-474 PLQEAR
+474 EAR

-501 YTINDKQTWMMGA
+501 YTINDKQTWMMGT

-523 RTDYTPA
+523 RADYTPA

-551 SLDFKPFSLRVG
+551 SIDFKPFSLRVG

-581 RTGIGRIGSF
+581 T
-591 ENGNSETGR
+591 

-605 LETASNEPLHRKY
+605 TGTGTQETASTEPLHRKY
-618 DNLYPSLLLS
+618 DNLYPSLLLT
-628 HQSGRFSQ
+628 HQAGRFSQ
-636 SLSYRSSETRPSFQE
+636 SLSYRSSETRPSFLE

-656 VYANHYMRQI
+656 VYANRYMRQV
-666 GNSQLEPSQRHEF
+666 GNSELEPSQRHDF

-694 TYVKDYITSIIE
+694 TYVKDYITSIID

-754 KAVSMGKEKSFHDPY
+754 KAISMGKEKGFHDPY

-798 DFLTLCSV
+798 DFVTISSV

-824 SLNVNDIFNTKRQKT
+824 SLNVSDIFNTRRQKT

-844 NVRFQQQKWVD
+844 NVRFQQQKWED

>member
-1 MKPQALFHKKT
+1 
-12 NLIRKNSVILKSF
+12 
-25 SFLIRN
+25 
-31 FATSFARFLRS
+31 
-42 NIRKNFV
+42 
-49 AYCIKIKK
+49 
-57 KIMKHE
+57 MKHE
-63 LIISSLLVLGNPMM
+63 LIMSGLLVLGNPMM
-77 ANAQQT
+77 ANAQKT
-83 KTTTIES
+83 ETTTIES
-90 VSTENISTDSIQAMK
+90 VSTESISTDSIQAMK
-105 EKLRQDSIQWEKQ
+105 EKLRQDSIEWEKQ
-118 LSAVTIKGTR
+118 LAAVTIKGTR

-143 GTSLEKEPTA
+143 GTSLEKEPNA

-161 GMFKNKDGKP
+161 GMFKDKDGKP
-171 QAFIGGSPE
+171 QAFIGGAPE

-188 QDYSVVENL
+188 QDYSIVENL

-237 ENSGFLFD
+237 ENSGVLFD

-275 GIWKEQDIATNYV
+275 GYWKEQDITTNYV
-288 SGSNTGNNS
+288 SGNQTGNNT
-297 GSQASSNTSS
+297 GSN
-307 QAGDNATTYIASA
+307 AGDNATSYIASS

-326 SYYDRFYWSAG
+326 SYNDHFYWSAG

-372 DYVDDNVTGNN
+372 DHVDDNVTGNN

-396 FYQGKY
+396 FYQGKF

-427 ISERGAAKGK
+427 ISER
-437 GAATSPSALVAASSS
+437 
-452 PSVPLLASVPSD
+452 
-464 SIAWS
+464 
-469 LASSS
+469 
-474 PLQEAR
+474 EAR

-501 YTINDKQTWMMGA
+501 YTINDKQTWMMGT

-523 RTDYTPA
+523 RADYTPA

-581 RTGIGRIGSF
+581 RSGIGSF
-591 ENGNSETGR
+591 GNGNSETGR

-605 LETASNEPLHRKY
+605 PGTASTEAPLHRKY

-636 SLSYRSSETRPSFQE
+636 SLSYRSSEIRPSFQE

-656 VYANHYMRQI
+656 VYANHYMRQV
-666 GNSQLEPSQRHEF
+666 GNSQLKPSKRHEF

-694 TYVKDYITSIIE
+694 TYVKDYITSIIK

-711 PQTGYITWTNIDHCW
+711 PQIGYITWTNIDH
-726 NWGSFLGYRHRWGFY
+726 
-741 EPQVQAGIQQGFI
+741 
-754 KAVSMGKEKSFHDPY
+754 D
-769 YIFSLYNGFHLPK
+769 
-782 GWYLNLSFS
+782 
-791 YRSSGTY
+791 
-798 DFLTLCSV
+798 
-806 HNFDF
+806 
-811 QLYKSFLKDRLSL
+811 
-824 SLNVNDIFNTKRQKT
+824 T
-839 DGTYG
+839 D
-844 NVRFQQQKWVD
+844 W
-855 TRSVQLRLT
+855 
-864 YRFNQAKKQYRGEN
+864 
-878 SAQEAVGRMGGK
+878 

>member
-1 MKPQALFHKKT
+1 
-12 NLIRKNSVILKSF
+12 
-25 SFLIRN
+25 
-31 FATSFARFLRS
+31 
-42 NIRKNFV
+42 
-49 AYCIKIKK
+49 
-57 KIMKHE
+57 MKHE
-63 LIISSLLVLGNPMM
+63 LIISGLLILGNQMT

-83 KTTTIES
+83 KATTAES
-90 VSTENISTDSIQAMK
+90 ISTESISTAENISTDSIQVIK

-118 LSAVTIKGTR
+118 LSAVTIKGNR

-143 GTSLEKEPTA
+143 GTSLEKEPNA

-161 GMFKNKDGKP
+161 GMFKTKDGKP
-171 QAFIGGSPE
+171 QAFIGGAPE

-237 ENSGFLFD
+237 ENSGILFD

-257 YTHGKMTYYG
+257 YTRGKMTYYA
-267 KLGYANWQ
+267 KLSYANWQ

-288 SGSNTGNNS
+288 SGSNTG
-297 GSQASSNTSS
+297 SN
-307 QAGDNATTYIASA
+307 AGDNATTYIASS

-326 SYYDRFYWSAG
+326 SYYDHFYWSTG

-372 DYVDDNVTGNN
+372 DHVDDNVTGDN

-396 FYQGKY
+396 FYQGNY
-402 GEKWKLNFFGDFVKL
+402 GEKWKLNIFGDFVKL
-417 HTEQA
+417 HTEQG

-427 ISERGAAKGK
+427 TSERGAA
-437 GAATSPSALVAASSS
+437 TAASSS
-452 PSVPLLASVPSD
+452 PSVSLLVPVPSD
-464 SIAWS
+464 SIACP

-563 LRYEHVD
+563 LRYEHMD
-570 SRLNYLKDETG
+570 SRLD
-581 RTGIGRIGSF
+581 SH
-591 ENGNSETGR
+591 
-600 TGTGT
+600 
-605 LETASNEPLHRKY
+605 APLHRKY
-618 DNLYPSLLLS
+618 DNLYPSLLLT
-628 HQSGRFSQ
+628 HQAGRFSQ

-656 VYANHYMRQI
+656 VYANRYMRQV

-694 TYVKDYITSIIE
+694 TYVKNYITSIIE
-706 PDSDD
+706 PYSDD

-754 KAVSMGKEKSFHDPY
+754 KVISMGKEKGFHDPY

-798 DFLTLCSV
+798 DFLTINSV

-811 QLYKSFLKDRLSL
+811 QLYKSFLKDKLSL

-844 NVRFQQQKWVD
+844 NVRFQQQKWED

>member
-1 MKPQALFHKKT
+1 
-12 NLIRKNSVILKSF
+12 
-25 SFLIRN
+25 
-31 FATSFARFLRS
+31 
-42 NIRKNFV
+42 
-49 AYCIKIKK
+49 
-57 KIMKHE
+57 MKHE

-188 QDYSVVENL
+188 QDYSVIENL

-257 YTHGKMTYYG
+257 YTRGKMTYYA
-267 KLGYANWQ
+267 KLSYANWQ

-288 SGSNTGNNS
+288 SGSNIESNTGSNTGNNS

-307 QAGDNATTYIASA
+307 QAGDNATNYIASS

-372 DYVDDNVTGNN
+372 DHVDDNVTGDN

-427 ISERGAAKGK
+427 ISERGVAKGK

-452 PSVPLLASVPSD
+452 PSVPLLASVPND

-501 YTINDKQTWMMGA
+501 YTISDKQTWMMGA

-570 SRLNYLKDETG
+570 SRLNYLKDET
-581 RTGIGRIGSF
+581 
-591 ENGNSETGR
+591 
-600 TGTGT
+600 
-605 LETASNEPLHRKY
+605 ASTEPLHRKY
-618 DNLYPSLLLS
+618 DNLYPSLLLT

-636 SLSYRSSETRPSFQE
+636 SLSYRSSEIRPTFQE

-656 VYANHYMRQI
+656 VYANRYMWQI

-811 QLYKSFLKDRLSL
+811 QLYKSFLKDKLSL

>member
-1 MKPQALFHKKT
+1 
-12 NLIRKNSVILKSF
+12 
-25 SFLIRN
+25 
-31 FATSFARFLRS
+31 
-42 NIRKNFV
+42 
-49 AYCIKIKK
+49 
-57 KIMKHE
+57 MKHE

-83 KTTTIES
+83 KTTTAES
-90 VSTENISTDSIQAMK
+90 ISTAKNISTESISIAKNISTAKNNSTDSIQAMK

-118 LSAVTIKGTR
+118 LAAVTIKGTR

-288 SGSNTGNNS
+288 SGS
-297 GSQASSNTSS
+297 

-320 TLDCKH
+320 TLDSKH

-372 DYVDDNVTGNN
+372 DHVDDNVTGNN

-427 ISERGAAKGK
+427 ISEKGAAIGKGAAKGK
-437 GAATSPSALVAASSS
+437 GAATSPSALLAPSSS

-464 SIAWS
+464 SMAWS

-570 SRLNYLKDETG
+570 SRLDYLKDET
-581 RTGIGRIGSF
+581 
-591 ENGNSETGR
+591 
-600 TGTGT
+600 
-605 LETASNEPLHRKY
+605 ASTEPLHRKY

-636 SLSYRSSETRPSFQE
+636 SLSYRSSEIRPSFQE

-656 VYANHYMRQI
+656 VYANRYMWQI

-679 QYQASYGDLFLQASY
+679 KYQASYGDLFVQASY

-782 GWYLNLSFS
+782 GWYMNLSFS

>member
-1 MKPQALFHKKT
+1 MKQQALFHKKT

-31 FATSFARFLRS
+31 FATSSARFLRS

-49 AYCIKIKK
+49 TYCIKIKK

-77 ANAQQT
+77 TNAQQT
-83 KTTTIES
+83 KTTTAES
-90 VSTENISTDSIQAMK
+90 ISTAKNISTESISTAKNISTPKNNSTDSIQAMK

-118 LSAVTIKGTR
+118 LAAVTIKGTR

-153 TEVLAKLP
+153 TEMLAKLP

-245 SFVSNNHDLDLT
+245 SYVSNNHDLDLT

-288 SGSNTGNNS
+288 SG
-297 GSQASSNTSS
+297 S

-372 DYVDDNVTGNN
+372 DHVDDNVTGNN
-383 KFLYYDW
+383 KFFYYDW

-427 ISERGAAKGK
+427 ISEKGAAKGK
-437 GAATSPSALVAASSS
+437 GAATSPSALLAPSSS

-469 LASSS
+469 LDSSS

-570 SRLNYLKDETG
+570 SRLDYLKDET
-581 RTGIGRIGSF
+581 
-591 ENGNSETGR
+591 
-600 TGTGT
+600 
-605 LETASNEPLHRKY
+605 ASTEPLHRKY

-636 SLSYRSSETRPSFQE
+636 SLSYRSSEIRPSFQE

-656 VYANHYMRQI
+656 VYANRYMWQI

-679 QYQASYGDLFLQASY
+679 QYQASYGDLFVQASY

-741 EPQVQAGIQQGFI
+741 EPQLQAGIQQGFI

-782 GWYLNLSFS
+782 GWYMNLSFS

>member
-1 MKPQALFHKKT
+1 M
-12 NLIRKNSVILKSF
+12 SG
-25 SFLIRN
+25 
-31 FATSFARFLRS
+31 
-42 NIRKNFV
+42 
-49 AYCIKIKK
+49 
-57 KIMKHE
+57 
-63 LIISSLLVLGNPMM
+63 LLVLGNPMM

-83 KTTTIES
+83 KTTTTES
-90 VSTENISTDSIQAMK
+90 ISTAKNISTDSIQAIK

-118 LSAVTIKGTR
+118 LAAVTIKGTR

-288 SGSNTGNNS
+288 SGS
-297 GSQASSNTSS
+297 

-326 SYYDRFYWSAG
+326 SYNDHFYWSAG

-372 DYVDDNVTGNN
+372 DHVDDNVTGNN
-383 KFLYYDW
+383 KFFYYDW

-452 PSVPLLASVPSD
+452 PSVPLLASVPND

-605 LETASNEPLHRKY
+605 PGTASTEAPLHRKY

-636 SLSYRSSETRPSFQE
+636 SLSYRSSEIRPSFQE

-656 VYANHYMRQI
+656 VYANHYMRQV
-666 GNSQLEPSQRHEF
+666 GNSQLEPSKHHEF

-706 PDSDD
+706 PYSDD

-754 KAVSMGKEKSFHDPY
+754 KAISMGKEKSFHDPY

-798 DFLTLCSV
+798 DYLTINSV
-806 HNFDF
+806 HNCDF

-824 SLNVNDIFNTKRQKT
+824 SLNVNDIFNTKRYKT

-844 NVRFQQQKWVD
+844 NVRFQQQKWED

>member
-1 MKPQALFHKKT
+1 MSGL
-12 NLIRKNSVILKSF
+12 LI
-25 SFLIRN
+25 
-31 FATSFARFLRS
+31 
-42 NIRKNFV
+42 
-49 AYCIKIKK
+49 
-57 KIMKHE
+57 
-63 LIISSLLVLGNPMM
+63 LGNQMM

-90 VSTENISTDSIQAMK
+90 VSTENISTDSIQAMR

-118 LSAVTIKGTR
+118 LAAVTIKGTR

-143 GTSLEKEPTA
+143 GTSLEKEPNA

-161 GMFKNKDGKP
+161 GMFKDKDGKP
-171 QAFIGGSPE
+171 QAFIGGAPE

-188 QDYSVVENL
+188 QDYSIVENL

-237 ENSGFLFD
+237 ENSGVLFD

-275 GIWKEQDIATNYV
+275 GYWKEQDITTNYV
-288 SGSNTGNNS
+288 SGSQAGSNTGNNA
-297 GSQASSNTSS
+297 GSNTGS
-307 QAGDNATTYIASA
+307 NATSYIASS

-326 SYYDRFYWSAG
+326 SYNDHFYWSAG

-372 DYVDDNVTGNN
+372 DHVDDNVTGNN

-396 FYQGKY
+396 FYQGKF

-427 ISERGAAKGK
+427 ISER
-437 GAATSPSALVAASSS
+437 
-452 PSVPLLASVPSD
+452 
-464 SIAWS
+464 
-469 LASSS
+469 
-474 PLQEAR
+474 EAR

-501 YTINDKQTWMMGA
+501 YTINDKQTWMMGT

-523 RTDYTPA
+523 RADYTPA

-551 SLDFKPFSLRVG
+551 SIDFKPFSLRVG

-581 RTGIGRIGSF
+581 T
-591 ENGNSETGR
+591 

-605 LETASNEPLHRKY
+605 TGTPETASTEPLHRTY
-618 DNLYPSLLLS
+618 DNFYPSLLLS
-628 HQSGRFSQ
+628 HQAGRFSQ

-656 VYANHYMRQI
+656 VYANRYMRQV

-694 TYVKDYITSIIE
+694 TYVKNYITSIID

-754 KAVSMGKEKSFHDPY
+754 NAISMGKEKSFHDPY

-782 GWYLNLSFS
+782 GWYMNLSFS

-798 DFLTLCSV
+798 DFVTISSV

-811 QLYKSFLKDRLSL
+811 QLYKSFLKDKLSL
-824 SLNVNDIFNTKRQKT
+824 SLNVSDIFNTRRQKT
-839 DGTYG
+839 DGTYD
-844 NVRFQQQKWVD
+844 NVRFQQQKWED

>member
-1 MKPQALFHKKT
+1 
-12 NLIRKNSVILKSF
+12 
-25 SFLIRN
+25 
-31 FATSFARFLRS
+31 
-42 NIRKNFV
+42 
-49 AYCIKIKK
+49 
-57 KIMKHE
+57 MKHE

-83 KTTTIES
+83 KTTTAGS
-90 VSTENISTDSIQAMK
+90 SSTESILTKKEELPQDSIQAMR

-245 SFVSNNHDLDLT
+245 SYVSNNHDLDLT
-257 YTHGKMTYYG
+257 YTHGKITYYG

-275 GIWKEQDIATNYV
+275 GIWKEQDITTNYV
-288 SGSNTGNNS
+288 SGSNTG
-297 GSQASSNTSS
+297 SN
-307 QAGDNATTYIASA
+307 AGDNATSYISSS
-320 TLDCKH
+320 TTDCKH
-326 SYYDRFYWSAG
+326 SYNDHFYWSAG

-351 YDGYNIHQPMPF
+351 YNGYNIHQPMPF

-372 DYVDDNVTGNN
+372 NHVDDIVTGNN

-396 FYQGKY
+396 FYQGNY

-427 ISERGAAKGK
+427 ISEKGAAKGK

-469 LASSS
+469 LASSF

-530 DKGTSTHSITKENHA
+530 DKGTSTHSITKENHS

-570 SRLNYLKDETG
+570 SRLDYLKDETG
-581 RTGIGRIGSF
+581 RTGIGRTGIGSS
-591 ENGNSETGR
+591 ENGNSEIGT

-605 LETASNEPLHRKY
+605 LETASTEPLHRKY

-628 HQSGRFSQ
+628 HQAGRFSQ

-656 VYANHYMRQI
+656 VYANRYLRQI
-666 GNSQLEPSQRHEF
+666 GNSQLEPSKRHEF

-711 PQTGYITWTNIDHCW
+711 PQIGYITWTNIDHCW

-741 EPQVQAGIQQGFI
+741 EPQVQAGRHPAGLHQGHQH
-754 KAVSMGKEKSFHDPY
+754 GKGEKLPRPLLHLQPLQRLPSAQGLVPEP
-769 YIFSLYNGFHLPK
+769 LVLLPK
-782 GWYLNLSFS
+782 QRHL
-791 YRSSGTY
+791 R
-798 DFLTLCSV
+798 V
-806 HNFDF
+806 PHH
-811 QLYKSFLKDRLSL
+811 
-824 SLNVNDIFNTKRQKT
+824 
-839 DGTYG
+839 
-844 NVRFQQQKWVD
+844 QQ
-855 TRSVQLRLT
+855 RAQLRLPALQEFPE
-864 YRFNQAKKQYRGEN
+864 RPPLAKPERE
-878 SAQEAVGRMGGK
+878 RHL

>member
-1 MKPQALFHKKT
+1 
-12 NLIRKNSVILKSF
+12 
-25 SFLIRN
+25 
-31 FATSFARFLRS
+31 
-42 NIRKNFV
+42 
-49 AYCIKIKK
+49 
-57 KIMKHE
+57 MKHE

-77 ANAQQT
+77 TNAQQT
-83 KTTTIES
+83 KTTTAES
-90 VSTENISTDSIQAMK
+90 ISTAKNISTESISTAKNISSAKNNSTDSIQAMK

-118 LSAVTIKGTR
+118 LAAVTIKGTR

-153 TEVLAKLP
+153 TEMLAKLP

-288 SGSNTGNNS
+288 SGS
-297 GSQASSNTSS
+297 

-372 DYVDDNVTGNN
+372 DHVDDNVTGNN

-427 ISERGAAKGK
+427 ISEKGAAKGKEAAKGK
-437 GAATSPSALVAASSS
+437 GAATSPSALLAPSSS

-469 LASSS
+469 LDSSS

-490 GTIWGAKARAN
+490 GTIWGAKVRAN

-570 SRLNYLKDETG
+570 SRLDYLKDET
-581 RTGIGRIGSF
+581 
-591 ENGNSETGR
+591 
-600 TGTGT
+600 
-605 LETASNEPLHRKY
+605 ASTEPLHRKY

-636 SLSYRSSETRPSFQE
+636 SLSYRSSEIRPSFQE

-656 VYANHYMRQI
+656 VYANRYMWQI

-679 QYQASYGDLFLQASY
+679 KYQASYGDLFVQASY

-782 GWYLNLSFS
+782 GWYMNLSFS

>member
-1 MKPQALFHKKT
+1 
-12 NLIRKNSVILKSF
+12 
-25 SFLIRN
+25 
-31 FATSFARFLRS
+31 
-42 NIRKNFV
+42 
-49 AYCIKIKK
+49 
-57 KIMKHE
+57 MKHE
-63 LIISSLLVLGNPMM
+63 LIMSGLLILANPTM
-77 ANAQQT
+77 AHAQQT
-83 KTTTIES
+83 KTTTAES
-90 VSTENISTDSIQAMK
+90 SSTESCSTESNSTESILTKKEDLLQDSIQAMK
-105 EKLRQDSIQWEKQ
+105 EKLCQDSIQWEKQ

-143 GTSLEKEPTA
+143 GTSLEKEPNA

-161 GMFKNKDGKP
+161 GMFKTKDGKP
-171 QAFIGGSPE
+171 QAFIGGAPE

-188 QDYSVVENL
+188 QDYSIVENL

-237 ENSGFLFD
+237 ENSGVLFD

-275 GIWKEQDIATNYV
+275 GYWKEQDITTNYV
-288 SGSNTGNNS
+288 SGSQA
-297 GSQASSNTSS
+297 GSNIGSNT
-307 QAGDNATTYIASA
+307 GDNATSYIASS

-326 SYYDRFYWSAG
+326 SYNDHFYWSAG

-372 DYVDDNVTGNN
+372 DHVDDNVTGDN

-396 FYQGKY
+396 FYQGKF

-427 ISERGAAKGK
+427 ISERGAA
-437 GAATSPSALVAASSS
+437 TSSS
-452 PSVPLLASVPSD
+452 PSVSLLAPVPSD
-464 SIAWS
+464 SIACP

-474 PLQEAR
+474 PQQEAR

-570 SRLNYLKDETG
+570 SRLDYLKDETG
-581 RTGIGRIGSF
+581 RTGIGRTGIGRIGSS
-591 ENGNSETGR
+591 ENGNSETGT
-600 TGTGT
+600 TGIGT
-605 LETASNEPLHRKY
+605 PGTASTEPLHRKY
-618 DNLYPSLLLS
+618 DNLYPSLLLT
-628 HQSGRFSQ
+628 HQAGRFSQ

-656 VYANHYMRQI
+656 VYANRYMRQV
-666 GNSQLEPSQRHEF
+666 GNSQLDPSQRHDF

-706 PDSDD
+706 PDSND

-754 KAVSMGKEKSFHDPY
+754 KAISMGKEKGFHDPY

-782 GWYLNLSFS
+782 GWYMNLSFS

-798 DFLTLCSV
+798 DFVTISSV

-811 QLYKSFLKDRLSL
+811 QLYKSFLKDKLSL
-824 SLNVNDIFNTKRQKT
+824 SLNVSDIFNTRRQKT

-844 NVRFQQQKWVD
+844 NVRFQQQKWED